1 MLSIYSIMSNI
12 FVRLRNSFSAVF
24 RGIINFLISHF
35 ILPYFYN
42 TPYMYGPRD
51 RLRIGKGISLANTI
65 LNTRSGNIT
74 IGNRVMFGHNVMLL
88 TGYHDVT
95 VKAVGKK
102 RSTLTNA
109 ERNIV
114 IEDGAWIASGVI
126 VIGPVRIGRNA
137 VIGAGSVV
145 VKNIPSDVFAAG
157 NPAILIKKINFKE
170 S

>member
-1 MLSIYSIMSNI
+1 MRNI
-12 FVRLRNSFSAVF
+12 FRTTIKRIRIKIHSSFVRAVK
-24 RGIINFLISHF
+24 FLIAHF
-35 ILPYFYN
+35 FLPYFYG
-42 TPYMYGPRD
+42 TPHIYGPKD
-51 RLRIGKGISLANTI
+51 RLRVGNGVSFANTL
-65 LNTRSGNIT
+65 LNLRSGTIS

-95 VKAVGKK
+95 VKAVETK
-102 RSTLTNA
+102 RPTLTNA

-137 VIGAGSVV
+137 VIGSGSVV

-157 NPAILIKKINFKE
+157 NPALPIKKINFE
-170 S
+170 GS